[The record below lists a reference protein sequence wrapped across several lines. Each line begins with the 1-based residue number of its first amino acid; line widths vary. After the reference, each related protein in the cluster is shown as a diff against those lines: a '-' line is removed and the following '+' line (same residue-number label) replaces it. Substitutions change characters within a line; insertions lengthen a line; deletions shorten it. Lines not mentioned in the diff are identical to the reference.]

1 MHMANKKPVYRR
13 YVLNEWSDDPSE
25 ELVDKDQN
33 RRKFEKQANS
43 IKLKDI
49 LTKAEESFKKSLLIL
64 EQEESIFIKIEGAE
78 ADMTK
83 AIN

>member
-1 MHMANKKPVYRR
+1 MANKKPVYRR

>member
-1 MHMANKKPVYRR
+1 MANKKPVYRR

-25 ELVDKDQN
+25 ELADKDQN

-43 IKLKDI
+43 LKLKDI